1 MTHYTK
7 FLNGPALDAQVPA
20 SLAPVPANGIMT
32 ALITVVYPG
41 GIASASQP
49 FTIKAPN
56 VGPVQS
62 KVAAAGQ
69 SVLVQTPPQ
78 AGPPSLPG
86 LTANFVN
93 KSGSPASVTTATYT
107 SNPIAGIRI
116 DVGGGVVDLQI
127 SGADASDSATV
138 QFYYSSTISGF
149 RESKLAL
156 RYWNGARWPSILSSG
171 GKMPVKNRMNNLEGT
186 VSGGRFTV
194 LFDNTSTPKITELSG
209 TVIALSINEAPVAQ
223 PDAATVAAGAA
234 LTIGAPDVLGNDT
247 DLEDDLLAAVLVSEA
262 SHGQVTLQ
270 PDGSFTYT
278 PEANYTGPDSFS
290 YLAHDG
296 NADSEIVTVA
306 ITVTPANTPPIIAN
320 QTGAYG
326 TPFSCTIPANAFGAP
341 GTSQTVSYT
350 ATGLPPGIAF
360 NAATLTL
367 SGTRKAA
374 GIFLANV
381 TATDSSAVPPWSAT
395 ASFTFTVARAT
406 LIVTANHAA
415 RNYGEANPPLSGY
428 LLGVLNNDAI
438 SATYSTSAK
447 ESSPVGTYPIIPALL
462 DLQNK
467 LGNYIVTTI
476 SGTLTVRNVPPV
488 VDAGPDQE
496 KVALDEVT
504 FFGAFSDP
512 SSPSHVMGW
521 DFGDG
526 SPAVIGTLTP
536 THTYAHH
543 GTYTVTLT
551 VTDSHLASASD
562 TLTFKVMSAFG
573 CASDALER
581 VKPFVKELVRA
592 LELIEESL
600 DPKCWA
606 DEPLFAHLDLKT
618 GPKAFDLMQAAAREL
633 ANVVQDA
640 AKGRV
645 IAAVGQ
651 QAADELADLLENARL
666 VSRTLY
672 SENEHLT
679 AVNPKNQ
686 KAVDADLKR
695 AKEDLDKG
703 VAAETAK
710 DYDKAL
716 SQYANA
722 WDDTVRAIE
731 EAAKPGKPR
740 DSDNSV

>member
-1 MTHYTK
+1 
-7 FLNGPALDAQVPA
+7 
-20 SLAPVPANGIMT
+20 
-32 ALITVVYPG
+32 
-41 GIASASQP
+41 
-49 FTIKAPN
+49 
-56 VGPVQS
+56 
-62 KVAAAGQ
+62 
-69 SVLVQTPPQ
+69 
-78 AGPPSLPG
+78 
-86 LTANFVN
+86 
-93 KSGSPASVTTATYT
+93 
-107 SNPIAGIRI
+107 
-116 DVGGGVVDLQI
+116 
-127 SGADASDSATV
+127 
-138 QFYYSSTISGF
+138 
-149 RESKLAL
+149 
-156 RYWNGARWPSILSSG
+156 
-171 GKMPVKNRMNNLEGT
+171 
-186 VSGGRFTV
+186 
-194 LFDNTSTPKITELSG
+194 
-209 TVIALSINEAPVAQ
+209 
-223 PDAATVAAGAA
+223 
-234 LTIGAPDVLGNDT
+234 
-247 DLEDDLLAAVLVSEA
+247 
-262 SHGQVTLQ
+262 
-270 PDGSFTYT
+270 
-278 PEANYTGPDSFS
+278 
-290 YLAHDG
+290 
-296 NADSEIVTVA
+296 
-306 ITVTPANTPPIIAN
+306 
-320 QTGAYG
+320 
-326 TPFSCTIPANAFGAP
+326 
-341 GTSQTVSYT
+341 
-350 ATGLPPGIAF
+350 
-360 NAATLTL
+360 
-367 SGTRKAA
+367 
-374 GIFLANV
+374 
-381 TATDSSAVPPWSAT
+381 
-395 ASFTFTVARAT
+395 
-406 LIVTANHAA
+406 
-415 RNYGEANPPLSGY
+415 
-428 LLGVLNNDAI
+428 
-438 SATYSTSAK
+438 
-447 ESSPVGTYPIIPALL
+447 VGTYPIIPALL